1 MGFFDIFEDEK
12 SENREES
19 SKAERVVDRD
29 REGTMELRQEELD
42 VHKDRV
48 KTGEVQLHKDI
59 IAEEKTVHV
68 PVSHEEVV
76 IERRSF
82 DAEAADEPIGREE
95 TIRIP
100 VSEDRVHVD
109 KHTVVTGEVSMHKR
123 EVQETHEVK
132 DTVRREEAHVE
143 VEGDPAIVQ
152 EVDDKDLR

>member
-12 SENREES
+12 RENREENVE
-19 SKAERVVDRD
+19 AAVVDRD

-42 VHKDRV
+42 VTKDRV
-48 KTGEVQLHKDI
+48 QTGEVELHKDI
-59 IAEEKTVHV
+59 VSEEKTVHV

-100 VSEDRVHVD
+100 VSEDRVHVG

-123 EVQETHEVK
+123 DVQETREVK
-132 DTVRREEAHVE
+132 DTVRREEAHLE
-143 VEGDPAIVQ
+143 VEGDPKIV
-152 EVDDKDLR
+152 EGVDSDLR